1 MPIGITAFANE
12 AAADELDGQAK
23 IVGELLG
30 GVHQFSLD
38 LDTAGVKVQHGG
50 QTGHHPEA
58 AAPFA
63 ELVASEQVSLRECPQ
78 GMVRSL
84 VVARNKGGNAM
95 LARWKRRMRLVASR
109 SKARTSAGRTD
120 RVLITL
126 RSRSGIVALL
136 AFRFQVLSIPG
147 ERARS
152 GARFDRF
159 RAKNHPL

>member
-12 AAADELDGQAK
+12 AAADELDRQAK

-50 QTGHHPEA
+50 PTGHHPEA

-63 ELVASEQVSLRECPQ
+63 ELVASEQVYLRECSQ

-95 LARWKRRMRLVASR
+95 LALEATD
-109 SKARTSAGRTD
+109 ALGCLAQQSAD
-120 RVLITL
+120 I
-126 RSRSGIVALL
+126 SGQNGSCAH
-136 AFRFQVLSIPG
+136 
-147 ERARS
+147 
-152 GARFDRF
+152 
-159 RAKNHPL
+159 HPEVE